1 MDVRRCFLFLVLPS
15 LFFWPSNSQ
24 SSDSFTSVLVS
35 QNGLDFVKNLLVNKA
50 IASIIPLQIPR
61 IEKSVRIPFL
71 GGIDVVVSNLT
82 IYELD
87 VASSY
92 VKLGETG
99 VVIVASGTTCN
110 LSMNWHYTYS
120 TWLPPIEISDQGIA
134 SVQVIM
140 IFLLIFDLPI
150 HILSTDDIESV
161 QIEAKARSSPSFF
174 IADFGG
180 FFLYVFLLCVCF

>member
-1 MDVRRCFLFLVLPS
+1 MDVVRWSFIFLLLQSFFFLPS
-15 LFFWPSNSQ
+15 HTLT
-24 SSDSFTSVLVS
+24 DSFTSVLIS

-50 IASIIPLQIPR
+50 TASIIPLQIPR

-99 VVIVASGTTCN
+99 LVVVASGTTCN
-110 LSMNWHYTYS
+110 LSMNWHYSYS
-120 TWLPPIEISDQGIA
+120 TWLPPVEISDKGIA

-140 IFLLIFDLPI
+140 
-150 HILSTDDIESV
+150 
-161 QIEAKARSSPSFF
+161 K
-174 IADFGG
+174 
-180 FFLYVFLLCVCF
+180 

>member
-1 MDVRRCFLFLVLPS
+1 MDVGWCFILLLLQSFFFLTS
-15 LFFWPSNSQ
+15 HTQ
-24 SSDSFTSVLVS
+24 TDSFTSVLIS
-35 QNGLDFVKNLLVNKA
+35 QNGLDFFKNLLVNKA
-50 IASIIPLQIPR
+50 TASIIPLQIPR

-99 VVIVASGTTCN
+99 LVIVASGTTCN
-110 LSMNWHYTYS
+110 LSMNWHYSYT
-120 TWLPPIEISDQGIA
+120 TWLAPIEISDRGIA

-140 IFLLIFDLPI
+140 ISTNLVPLLALV
-150 HILSTDDIESV
+150 HV
-161 QIEAKARSSPSFF
+161 
-174 IADFGG
+174 
-180 FFLYVFLLCVCF
+180 